1 MSGLGHVL
9 SELFNEAA
17 HEVKRSQGR
26 MKQVHGCNQVILYL
40 KSGEKLITSHNNNSL
55 HLHKRK
61 PNRPHIMCVGVC
73 SAERVLMDGEALF
86 WIIDEGGDLF
96 PWLNL

>member
-1 MSGLGHVL
+1 MSGLGHML
-9 SELFNEAA
+9 SELFNKAA
-17 HEVKRSQGR
+17 HEVKHIQGK
-26 MKQVHGCNQVILYL
+26 MKQVHGCNQVSLCL
-40 KSGEKLITSHNNNSL
+40 KSGEKLITSPNNNL

-61 PNRPHIMCVGVC
+61 PNRPHIIRVGVC

-86 WIIDEGGDLF
+86 WIIDEGSDLF